1 MKKKPSHS
9 EDASLGQQSADY
21 TVGQVSGS
29 LLQNCPAASGSL
41 FALFSTPAPAASL
54 VFQAA
59 PKHVKK
65 STDTNDHPKL
75 SPEANDEICVKK
87 KNKKLKDKCAADHSL
102 KNRESTF
109 QDTDEDLKGEV
120 QSTTKRKRTVSNTE
134 EEKDATYWVM
144 KRQKLRANR
153 EEETV
158 KSKKTVFVGNL
169 PISCSKKTLRSIF
182 RDTGPIESIRFRSLV
197 REDPSMSRKLA
208 TIRRQVHPKK
218 QSINAYVVF
227 KEEGGA
233 TKALQRN
240 GLEVEKDFH
249 IRVDRVTGSSSQH
262 DHKCSVF
269 VGNLPFDIT
278 EVALRKHFE
287 VIGAVEAV
295 RLVRDQNTG
304 MGKGFGYVLF
314 KSADYVQL
322 ALELNGSKLA
332 ERSIRVM
339 RSVKKEKNKKKMDSK
354 GASKRAGKSPTK
366 DSRKGSSS
374 EAEARRGGFRSQRKF
389 TGKQQFTKRP
399 SSFKGEMVDPSKKTK
414 KKGLKKKKKPTKCVH
429 IVGANP

>member
-59 PKHVKK
+59 PKQHVKK

-249 IRVDRVTGSSSQH
+249 IRVDRVTGSSSH